1 MILDKGPRALIC
13 AGLFCLAAALGSA
26 AQAAE
31 VYPGCAQPGPT
42 GKVWYLDPVNGK
54 TPAAGGNGSQTAP
67 WNSLQG
73 VLSFRFP
80 PGYTRPLLSSVPYY
94 HIVDGKRSY
103 VADQLGSPPIQPGD
117 TIMLMNGN
125 YGDIGIGDYMQQVV
139 NPSFV
144 TVEAAPGQTPV
155 FSTLYIRSTNKWVF
169 NGVKV
174 QSLLGTNN
182 NKQAL
187 VTVTDQGA
195 AHPTSDIILE
205 NMQISTVDDATS
217 WTKAQWQAQG
227 RSGFREVG
235 GVGNGTNGQPSTTC
249 ISMTGSKIRNVRFGA
264 ALFGNKSLFQN
275 NDLGYFGDDG
285 IDYGANFLTIA
296 HNYIHDNFDIAD
308 ANHEDAMQGQNG
320 PLPPG
325 VVFNRFSDIL
335 IDSNLVIRQTDP
347 KLAFP
352 TYLQG
357 IDAFDEDWTNLTVTN
372 NVIATSACW
381 GIGYASL
388 HRSKIINNT
397 VVDDGTDAGTKNP
410 AGNVVCRPLTSVG
423 DKTHQGPTSS
433 DVIIRNNI
441 ASGLGIYDV
450 NPDMT
455 MDHNICV
462 TIDRKCN
469 ILRYV
474 GGKPKWGVYKPGEYA
489 DHNIIDR
496 RGASG
501 MFVSFDPAKFLY
513 DLRLKPGAPA
523 IGAGNPAEAPP
534 VDITG
539 APRGS
544 PIDAGAYQ
552 HSPGK

>member
-13 AGLFCLAAALGSA
+13 AGFVCLAAALGSA

-42 GKVWYLDPVNGK
+42 GKVWYIDPVNGK

-80 PGYTRPLLSSVPYY
+80 PGYTRPLLSSLPYY
-94 HIVDGKRSY
+94 HVVDGKRSY

-117 TIMLMNGN
+117 TIMLMSGD

-155 FSTLYIRSTNKWVF
+155 FSTLFIRSTNKWVF
-169 NGVKV
+169 KGIKV
-174 QSLLGTNN
+174 QSLLGANN
-182 NKQAL
+182 NKLAL
-187 VTVTDQGA
+187 VNVLDQGA
-195 AHPTSDIILE
+195 THPTSDIILE
-205 NMQISTVDDATS
+205 NMEISTVDDATG

-227 RSGFREVG
+227 RSGFRETG
-235 GVGNGTNGQPSTTC
+235 GVGNGTNGEPYTTC
-249 ISMTGSKIRNVRFGA
+249 ISMTGSKIKNVRFGA

-275 NDLGYFGDDG
+275 NDIGYFGDDA

-296 HNYIHDNFDIAD
+296 HNYIHDNFDIGD
-308 ANHEDAMQGQNG
+308 GNHEDAMQGQNG
-320 PLPPG
+320 PRPQGLA
-325 VVFNRFSDIL
+325 FNRFSDIM

-352 TYLQG
+352 IYLQG

-372 NVIATSACW
+372 NVVVTSACW

-388 HRSKIINNT
+388 HRGKIINNT

-410 AGNVVCRPLTSVG
+410 AGNVVCRPITSVG

-450 NPDMT
+450 NPNMT

-462 TIDRKCN
+462 PINGACN

-474 GGKPKWGVYKPGEYA
+474 GGKPKWGVYKPGGYA

-496 RGASG
+496 RGAAG
-501 MFVSFDPAKFLY
+501 MFVSFDPAKLVY
-513 DLRLKPGAPA
+513 DLRLRPGAPA
-523 IGAGNPAEAPP
+523 IGAGNPADAPP
-534 VDITG
+534 VDFSG

-552 HSPGK
+552 YSPGK

>member
-1 MILDKGPRALIC
+1 MILDKGPRPLIC
-13 AGLFCLAAALGSA
+13 AGFFCLAAAFGSA
-26 AQAAE
+26 PQAAQL
-31 VYPGCAQPGPT
+31 PGCAQPGPT
-42 GKVWYLDPVNGK
+42 GKVWYVDPVNGK

-73 VLSFRFP
+73 VLSFRLP
-80 PGYTRPLLSSVPYY
+80 PGYTRPLLSSLPYY
-94 HIVDGKRSY
+94 HVVDGKRSY
-103 VADQLGSPPIQPGD
+103 VADQLGSPPVQPGD
-117 TIMLMNGN
+117 TIELMNGN

-169 NGVKV
+169 NGIKV
-174 QSLLGTNN
+174 QSLWGTNN
-182 NKQAL
+182 SKLAL
-187 VTVTDQGA
+187 VVVTDQGA

-205 NMQISTVDDATS
+205 NMQISTVDDATG
-217 WTKAQWQAQG
+217 WTTAQWQAQG

-249 ISMTGSKIRNVRFGA
+249 ISMTGSKIKNVRFGA

-296 HNYIHDNFDIAD
+296 HNYVHDNFDIAD

-325 VVFNRFSDIL
+325 VAFNRFSDIV
-335 IDSNLVIRQTDP
+335 IDSNLVTRQTDP

-372 NVIATSACW
+372 NVIVTSACW

-410 AGNVVCRPLTSVG
+410 AGNVVCHPQTAVG

-441 ASGLGIYDV
+441 TSGLNIYDV

-462 TIDRKCN
+462 TIDGKCQ

-474 GGKPKWGVYKPGEYA
+474 DGKPKWGVYKPGEYA

-496 RGASG
+496 RGAGG

-513 DLRLKPGAPA
+513 DLRLKPGALA
-523 IGAGNPAEAPP
+523 IGAGNSAEAPP

-539 APRGS
+539 APRGTS
-544 PIDAGAYQ
+544 IDVGAYQ
-552 HSPGK
+552 YSPPK